1 MRYINNLP
9 YEIKTVVLTTLLTVL
24 SLNAKQEMS
33 RQKQSSKDKA
43 KSTLTTFNS
52 LFGMNVSCS
61 NIYTLPVNPIEKPV
75 ARPLMIDSTNTV
87 IANQEGL
94 NNINQPFAIK
104 ETKNIEKETTIANN
118 AGVKIVAGKGLVK
131 YIYADGSVEVRQG
144 GTLPWRNKN
153 PGALRGSDKSVG
165 RANKFAVFAS
175 EEDGMAAMKALLCS
189 NGYCNLSLKAA
200 IFKYAPPHEN
210 NTTKYQSDLKKYTG
224 LDINRKLRDLN
235 EEELERVAQTIKRL
249 EGWKPG
255 KVTYIESVKDKQKEI
270 LDTLMQN
277 VK

>member
-33 RQKQSSKDKA
+33 KQKQSSKEKA

-52 LFGMNVSCS
+52 MFGMDVAYCT
-61 NIYTLPVNPIEKPV
+61 YTLPVKPIEEPVTKPLV
-75 ARPLMIDSTNTV
+75 LDSTNTV
-87 IANQEGL
+87 IANQEEANTIKQHFL
-94 NNINQPFAIK
+94 IK

-118 AGVKIVAGKGLVK
+118 AGVKIVSGKGLVK

-175 EEDGMAAMKALLCS
+175 EEEGMAAMKALLCS
-189 NGYCNLSLKAA
+189 DRYRNLSLKAA

-224 LDINRKLRDLN
+224 LDITRKLCDLS

-255 KVTYIESVKDKQKEI
+255 KVTYMESLKNKQKEI
-270 LDTLMQN
+270 IDTLMQN
-277 VK
+277 VR

>member
-33 RQKQSSKDKA
+33 KQKQPSKDKT
-43 KSTLTTFNS
+43 KTTLTTFNS
-52 LFGMNVSCS
+52 LLGMNVSY
-61 NIYTLPVNPIEKPV
+61 NIYTLPVKPIEEPVMKPLV
-75 ARPLMIDSTNTV
+75 LDSTNTV
-87 IANQEGL
+87 IANQEEA
-94 NNINQPFAIK
+94 NNIKQPFSIK

-131 YIYADGSVEVRQG
+131 YIYADGSVEIRQG

-175 EEDGMAAMKALLCS
+175 EEEGMMAMKALLRS
-189 NGYCNLSLKAA
+189 DRYCNLSLKAA

-224 LDINRKLRDLN
+224 LDITRKLCDLS

-255 KVTYIESVKDKQKEI
+255 KVTYTESLKNKQKEI
-270 LDTLMQN
+270 IDTLMQN
-277 VK
+277 VR

>member
-24 SLNAKQEMS
+24 SLNVKQEIS

-52 LFGMNVSCS
+52 LLSMNVPY
-61 NIYTLPVNPIEKPV
+61 NTYTLPVKPIEEPVIKPLV
-75 ARPLMIDSTNTV
+75 LDSTNMVVAKQDEQNDIKQLFTTKK
-87 IANQEGL
+87 ANQ
-94 NNINQPFAIK
+94 
-104 ETKNIEKETTIANN
+104 IEKETTIANN
-118 AGVKIVAGKGLVK
+118 AGVKIVSGKGLVK

-165 RANKFAVFAS
+165 KANKFAVFAS

-189 NGYCNLSLKAA
+189 DRYRNLSLKAA

-235 EEELERVAQTIKRL
+235 AEELERVAQTIKRL

-277 VK
+277 VR